1 MSHLLSPVACM
12 LQAHASRPSLMTPP
26 IFRYATLN
34 GCEVDQLCCCHK
46 SAARCFCS
54 YWVCLSGTQLH
65 RELCHVLGDLHLT
78 AYLSHSVVQLIAQ
91 PAQLA

>member
-34 GCEVDQLCCCHK
+34 GCEIDQLCCCHK
-46 SAARCFCS
+46 SAAEVLLQLLGVPIRHPAS
-54 YWVCLSGTQLH
+54 QRALSRVGRSASNCLS
-65 RELCHVLGDLHLT
+65 E
-78 AYLSHSVVQLIAQ
+78 S
-91 PAQLA
+91 